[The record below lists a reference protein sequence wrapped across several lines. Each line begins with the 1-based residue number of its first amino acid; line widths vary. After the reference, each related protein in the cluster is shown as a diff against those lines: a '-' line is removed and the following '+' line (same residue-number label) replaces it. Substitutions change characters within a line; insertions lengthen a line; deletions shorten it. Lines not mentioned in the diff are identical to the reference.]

1 MTDKKECCCSDHGI
15 CSSNGDCS
23 DKFEKCG
30 VKEKEIEKYNF
41 DSSSENIVLKE
52 YTLKGLNCA
61 GCAAKIEK
69 NVRGLEGIKEASL
82 NFALSKLEVRVE
94 KEDESKIAN
103 RIKDIVLALEPDVK
117 VIDNDLVDC
126 RKDELVSGNRENDEN
141 ERNNK
146 LIMRIGFSLAALVI
160 GFLFKDRSWAVGIFL
175 VSYLV
180 IGYDIVLKS
189 IKNIMA
195 GEIFDENFLMSVATI
210 AALGLKEYPE
220 AIMVMLLYQVG
231 EYFQDK
237 AVESSRKSISD
248 LMDIRPE
255 YANLLIENNIK
266 KVIPKEVKVGDIILV
281 KPGEKVPLDGVVVEG
296 NSSIDTKALTGESFP
311 QDISEGN
318 EIISGSVNI
327 DGVLKIQVKKEF
339 GESAVSK
346 ILDLVQNASAKKAKT
361 ELKITKFARYYTPT
375 VVFVA
380 LFIALVPPLFIS
392 GQGFNEWIL
401 RGATFLVVS
410 CPCALVI
417 SIPLSYFAGLG
428 ASSRKGVLVKGGN
441 YLEAL
446 SNIGVVVFD
455 KTGTLTEGEFQVTSI
470 NPEQGFMKED
480 LLRYTAYAEGFS
492 THPIGT
498 SIVKYFINRG
508 ISYDKLKGNE
518 KQEQTINKA
527 LIKNYKEIR
536 GKGIEAEIEGKKV
549 LSGKLN
555 YLLEKGIKAE
565 ENKSSGTIVYTAI
578 DGKYAG
584 CITIK
589 DKVKKDSKE
598 AIKNLYQLGINKIVM
613 LTGDRKVTGEEVA
626 RELGIKDFK
635 YELLP
640 DEKVE
645 IVEGL
650 LEQNKNNTLV
660 FVGDGINDAPVLSRA
675 DIGIAMG
682 GVGSDAAIEAADV
695 VIMNDE
701 PSKIIDAINIAKKT
715 KRIANQNIFMALS
728 VKFII
733 MILALFGLAPM
744 WLAIFGDVGISIIA
758 VFNSMRILQN

>member
-1 MTDKKECCCSDHGI
+1 MPDNKVVDKKDCCSDHYI
-15 CSSNGDCS
+15 CSSDSNCN

-30 VKEKEIEKYNF
+30 VKDKEIERYNF
-41 DSSSENIVLKE
+41 DSSCENIVLKE

-69 NVRGLEGIKEASL
+69 SVKGLEGIKEASL
-82 NFALSKLEVRVE
+82 NFSLSKLEVRVE
-94 KEDESKIAN
+94 KEDESKIKDK
-103 RIKDIVLALEPDVK
+103 IKDIVVALEPDVK
-117 VIDNDLVDC
+117 VIDNNLLE
-126 RKDELVSGNRENDEN
+126 KDMNEVNDEN
-141 ERNNK
+141 KKDNK
-146 LIMRIGFSLAALVI
+146 LIMRIGLSLVALVI
-160 GFLFKDRSWAVGIFL
+160 GFLFKDKSWAVGIFL

-180 IGYDIVLKS
+180 IGYDIIKKS
-189 IKNIMA
+189 IKNIMM

-255 YANLLIENNIK
+255 YANLLMQHNIK
-266 KVIPKEVKVGDIILV
+266 KVSPKEVKVGDIILV

-296 NSSIDTKALTGESFP
+296 SSSIDTKALTGESFP
-311 QDISEGN
+311 QDINEGN

-346 ILDLVQNASAKKAKT
+346 ILDLVQNASSKKAKT

-375 VVFVA
+375 VVFIA

-392 GQGFNEWIL
+392 GQGFNDWIL

-428 ASSRKGVLVKGGN
+428 ASSRKGVLIKGGN

-446 SNIGVVVFD
+446 SNVNVVVFD
-455 KTGTLTEGEFQVTSI
+455 KTGTLTEGEFKVASL
-470 NPEQGFMKED
+470 NPEQGFTKDD
-480 LLRYTAYAEGFS
+480 LLRYTAYAESFS
-492 THPIGT
+492 THPIGI
-498 SIVKYFINRG
+498 SIVRDFLANG
-508 ISYDKLKGNE
+508 IKNDELKKDE
-518 KQEQTINKA
+518 KQGQAINKA

-536 GKGIEAEIEGKKV
+536 GKGIEADIEGKKV

-555 YLLEKGIKAE
+555 YLLEKEIEVE
-565 ENKSSGTIVYTAI
+565 ENNSSGTIVYTAI

-584 CITIK
+584 CIIIK
-589 DKVKKDSKE
+589 DKIKKDSKK

-613 LTGDRKVTGEEVA
+613 LTGDRKITGEEVA
-626 RELGIKDFK
+626 SELGIKDYK

-645 IVEGL
+645 IVETL
-650 LEQNKNNTLV
+650 LEENKSKTLA

-758 VFNSMRILQN
+758 VFNAMRILRK